1 MDESGDLGFDFT
13 KKRSTDFFVI
23 TFLFVQD
30 KRSIEKIVRR
40 THAELQRK
48 YKRKQSV
55 LHCYREKPKTRK
67 RLLRRLA
74 ERECSIMTIYLDKHK
89 VYTDLKNEKTVL
101 YNFVANILL
110 DRVYAKKLIPLE
122 QGVQLVA
129 SKRETNKFLNQN
141 FAEYLASQARRNHKS
156 DISIAIRTPHE
167 DKSLQAVD
175 FVSWAIFRK
184 YQYQDDSYYRII
196 KTRII
201 EESPLFP

>member
-1 MDESGDLGFDFT
+1 
-13 KKRSTDFFVI
+13 
-23 TFLFVQD
+23 
-30 KRSIEKIVRR
+30 
-40 THAELQRK
+40 
-48 YKRKQSV
+48 
-55 LHCYREKPKTRK
+55 
-67 RLLRRLA
+67 
-74 ERECSIMTIYLDKHK
+74 MTIYLDKHK

-101 YNFVANILL
+101 YNFVPNILL